1 LTATRDGA
9 TNGPLTRNQDKK
21 PGKVEPVKA
30 IASILMSMLVAA
42 ACGGSDKGETT
53 TPASDE
59 MAPPAG
65 DQGQATEQ
73 PPAETPPP
81 AEQPPP
87 PPAPKMFSAT
97 VAVAPSKGSK
107 LKATTVTLSQE
118 EGKPAS
124 VSGSVEGLKAGKYVW
139 QIHEG
144 DCKKVG
150 KAFAATESA
159 TVAVEIT
166 KEAPTAQL
174 SGEQPWMLDGEQSVV
189 GKALVL
195 HEMKKDKPGKALGC
209 GVISTGEAAPP
220 AEGSAPAG
228 GGGGGGGGM

>member
-1 LTATRDGA
+1 
-9 TNGPLTRNQDKK
+9 
-21 PGKVEPVKA
+21 VETVKA

-59 MAPPAG
+59 MAPPPAG
-65 DQGQATEQ
+65 DQGQATET

-87 PPAPKMFSAT
+87 PPPPKTFSAT

-107 LKATTVTLSQE
+107 LKATTVSLSQE
-118 EGKPAS
+118 EGKPVQ

-159 TVAVEIT
+159 TVGVEIT
-166 KEAPTAQL
+166 KESPTAQL
-174 SGEQPWMLDGEQSVV
+174 SGEQAWTLDGEQSVV

-195 HEMKKDKPGKALGC
+195 HELKKDKPGKALGC
-209 GVISTGEAAPP
+209 GVIATGAATPP
-220 AEGSAPAG
+220 AEGTAPAG
-228 GGGGGGGGM
+228 GGGGGGGGGGM

>member
-1 LTATRDGA
+1 M
-9 TNGPLTRNQDKK
+9 
-21 PGKVEPVKA
+21 EPVKA

-42 ACGGSDKGETT
+42 ACGGADKGDTT
-53 TPASDE
+53 TPASDD
-59 MAPPAG
+59 MASPPA
-65 DQGQATEQ
+65 DQPVAET
-73 PPAETPPP
+73 PPAETPPA

-97 VAVAPSKGSK
+97 VAVAPTKGSK
-107 LKATTVTLSQE
+107 MKATSVSLSQE

-124 VSGSVEGLKAGKYVW
+124 VTGSVEGLKAGKYVW

-150 KAFAATESA
+150 KAFAATETA

-189 GKALVL
+189 GKTLVL

-209 GVISTGEAAPP
+209 GVISTGEAAAP
-220 AEGSAPAG
+220 AEGAEG
-228 GGGGGGGGM
+228 GAEKGAETGGKIK

>member
-1 LTATRDGA
+1 
-9 TNGPLTRNQDKK
+9 
-21 PGKVEPVKA
+21 VKA
-30 IASILMSMLVAA
+30 IASILVSVLVA

-59 MAPPAG
+59 MGAPPAG
-65 DQGQATEQ
+65 DEGAAAEQ

-87 PPAPKMFSAT
+87 PPPPKTFSAS
-97 VAVAPSKGSK
+97 VAVAPTKGSK

-124 VSGSVEGLKAGKYVW
+124 VTGSAEGLKPGKYVW
-139 QIHEG
+139 MVHEG

-159 TVAVEIT
+159 TISMEIT
-166 KEAPTAQL
+166 KEAPAGQL
-174 SGEQPWMLDGEQSVV
+174 SGEQAWMLDGEQTVV
-189 GKALVL
+189 GKVLVL

-209 GVISTGEAAPP
+209 GAISSGEAAAPP
-220 AEGSAPAG
+220 AEGAAG
-228 GGGGGGGGM
+228 GGGGGGGGL